1 MKKFNLL
8 TAVIL
13 GVVLIYSANNF
24 AQKKDKGCCTD
35 SSDCK
40 MEKMDHSKMDSTNM
54 KGKMDHSK
62 MGHSKMDHSM
72 MKGKMDHSKKEN
84 CCNDSAKC
92 EMGNMDKSEMDHSKM
107 GHSKM
112 DHSMMKGDMK
122 MGEMKAK
129 KVENTMTAWN
139 AVCPVRGEE
148 IDPEANKVEYNG
160 KVYGFCC
167 NGCDSKF
174 MNDPVKYGKN
184 LSEDGKEFIGTK

>member
-1 MKKFNLL
+1 
-8 TAVIL
+8 
-13 GVVLIYSANNF
+13 
-24 AQKKDKGCCTD
+24 
-35 SSDCK
+35 
-40 MEKMDHSKMDSTNM
+40 
-54 KGKMDHSK
+54 
-62 MGHSKMDHSM
+62 
-72 MKGKMDHSKKEN
+72 
-84 CCNDSAKC
+84 
-92 EMGNMDKSEMDHSKM
+92 
-107 GHSKM
+107 
-112 DHSMMKGDMK
+112 MMKGDMK

-148 IDPEANKVEYNG
+148 IDHEENKVEYNG